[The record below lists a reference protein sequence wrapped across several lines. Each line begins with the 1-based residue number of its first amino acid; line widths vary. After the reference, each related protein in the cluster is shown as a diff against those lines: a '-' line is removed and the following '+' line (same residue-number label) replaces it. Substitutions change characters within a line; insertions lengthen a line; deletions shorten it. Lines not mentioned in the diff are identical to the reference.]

1 MSIMPNDPQ
10 LSRMPAVLRTI
21 LYWVTFIAVAVVL
34 WHMAEKPS
42 VRRQPD
48 WLVDLIAAVVVIAVW
63 VFISM
68 MWRRMS
74 RRGSA
79 PKNPE
84 NRPLG

>member
-1 MSIMPNDPQ
+1 MSIMPNQSPR
-10 LSRMPAVLRTI
+10 SGMPSAARRI

-34 WHMAEKPS
+34 WHTAEQAS
-42 VRRQPD
+42 VRRHPD
-48 WLVDLIAAVVVIAVW
+48 WLVDLIAAIVVIAVW

-68 MWRRMS
+68 MWRQMS